1 MAKEFQLYGATW
13 AELMHKS
20 GLKPTSYKRAFNL
33 AIARKWFV
41 GGGRRGEAYHLN
53 PDGSWRAALGP
64 LNSAVDQ
71 SNSHPEIR
79 SGGLN
84 SDPIRT
90 LNPNSDI
97 DSIVALA
104 SEAIRYVD
112 QKKRNQG

>member
-1 MAKEFQLYGATW
+1 MAKEFQPYGATW

-20 GLKPTSYKRAFNL
+20 GSKPASYKRAINL

-41 GGGRRGEAYHLN
+41 GGGKRGEAYHLN

-64 LNSAVDQ
+64 FNRVGIEPH
-71 SNSHPEIR
+71 SHSDVR
-79 SGGLN
+79 SGEPN
-84 SDPIRT
+84 VDPIRT
-90 LNPNSDI
+90 LDPDRKI

-112 QKKRNQG
+112 QKK